1 MKKSIL
7 FVMEQSEALDMLM
20 ALLNKEDIETVHV
33 ENCKAAYDILE
44 NEKKDMVIT
53 DSKLP
58 SGDGFELLDKIKMNY
73 PEILRI
79 AMCTYSDSRKAL
91 GAIEKNVIKLSF
103 YKPWNDQELVNKITK
118 LFELEHNLNDKN
130 ILELINNIDELPTVP
145 ILYNELSQLIEED
158 VSIDEIARKLEED
171 QSISSKILKVANSA
185 FYGAKTGSIIQAIMY
200 IGLINVKNIV
210 LTNSIF
216 SNVRMDAQ
224 TQKHLWDHV
233 SLSNKMITQLYVKI
247 LGKKLPNQFASAGLL
262 HDIGKVVILNS
273 YGETYKAIITENGE
287 TDKTM
292 KELEAKYL
300 GVNHQEIGGYLLNWW
315 DIPVPIV
322 ESALYHH
329 DPLNDTVI
337 NKELVMMVH
346 LANYYTWKMIHH
358 DHSEHLNMEV
368 FAELGVSREIFES
381 FASTFAK
388 ENGYVL

>member
-7 FVMEQSEALDMLM
+7 FVMEKSEALDALRVMLEKEQIQTKVLTSGEA
-20 ALLNKEDIETVHV
+20 ALEALEIE
-33 ENCKAAYDILE
+33 KS
-44 NEKKDMVIT
+44 DMVIA
-53 DSKLP
+53 DAQLP
-58 SGDGFELLDKIKMNY
+58 NDDGFEILAEVKKQF
-73 PEILRI
+73 PEVLRI

-91 GAIEKNVIKLSF
+91 GAIENNVIKLSF
-103 YKPWNDQELVNKITK
+103 YKPWNDQELVVKIAK

-130 ILELINNIDELPTVP
+130 ILGLINNIDELPTVP
-145 ILYNELSQLIEED
+145 ILYNELSTLIEED
-158 VSIDEIARKLEED
+158 VSIDEIAKKLEED

-216 SNVRMDAQ
+216 SNVRMDAT

-233 SLSNKMITQLYVKI
+233 SLSNKMLTQLYVKI

-273 YGETYKAIITENGE
+273 YGETYKEIITENE
-287 TDKTM
+287 DTDTSIKS
-292 KELEAKYL
+292 LESKYL

-315 DIPVPIV
+315 DIPIPIV
-322 ESALYHH
+322 EAALYHH
-329 DPLNDTVI
+329 DPLNDVVI
-337 NKELVMMVH
+337 NRELVMMVH

-358 DHSEHLNMEV
+358 DHSEHLNLEV
-368 FAELGVSREIFES
+368 FSELGISKEIFES
-381 FASTFAK
+381 FATTFAK
-388 ENGYVL
+388 DNGYVL